1 MIETD
6 SRVGDTGQITAGIKV
21 VSQQWRVEMDL
32 DPVLDGVYK

>member
-21 VSQQWRVEMDL
+21 VLQRWRVEL
-32 DPVLDGVYK
+32 GLGPVLDGVRK